1 MDRGAWWPT
10 VHGVAKS
17 RTRPSTHFGQLPV
30 CAPSG
35 GGEGRPWK
43 MASEHLQT
51 ITQFY
56 RLGKDD
62 KLEI

>member
-1 MDRGAWWPT
+1 
-10 VHGVAKS
+10 
-17 RTRPSTHFGQLPV
+17 
-30 CAPSG
+30 
-35 GGEGRPWK
+35 

-62 KLEI
+62 KLEIQCHFLKNKTETVNSWPDAVQDQKKA